1 MKSLVTIVIVV
12 VAGLIIAGQALFI
25 VDETK
30 FAVVTRFGEI
40 QRVLRAPGLR
50 VKTPFIEEVKFFD
63 NRLLRIDVPTRS
75 MPDREQQFLDIDAY
89 ARYRIKDPRRFLLTL
104 RDEFIA
110 QDRIGNIVASELRQV
125 VAGKDR
131 TDIIGGQSTVQPDGT
146 IVVQPKKTEEGV
158 ETREALTQEVITGA
172 NEAIKSPE
180 NNFGVEIV
188 DVSIKRADFP
198 ETVEQSVFNRM
209 RTERNVQADRLRAEG
224 AEENLKITADVDK
237 QVTVIRAEAE
247 RTSNELR
254 GEGEAEAI
262 AILAEALERDP
273 ELFAF
278 LRSLEAYEK
287 FLPENSTVVLSSE
300 DELFK
305 FLESPNPATP
315 TPTPTP

>member
-1 MKSLVTIVIVV
+1 MTIVIVV